1 MIMEANV
8 YHIDGKVEKK
18 VTLPKVF
25 ENVYKEDIVKRALL
39 AEQST
44 QYQAQGHDVLAGMRT
59 SAVYVGR
66 YSTYRTGRH
75 VGRPARPRQKLAKG
89 AMGEVRRI
97 PSATKGRRAHPHMA
111 GKNII
116 EKINR
121 KEYAKAL
128 EMAVAATANVTLIKQ
143 NYTFSKEI
151 PIIVSSSIEKITKAK
166 ELMKILSVLGI
177 SEDLERSHKPK
188 GKEGNRKGSKRRYF
202 RSSVLI
208 VAKDVAA
215 VEKAGRNI
223 PGVDV
228 LGVDKMRVEVLAPGA
243 KPRLTMWSEAAISAL
258 PEGLKES
265 VLSYKQ

>member
-1 MIMEANV
+1 MEANV

-25 ENVYKEDIVKRALL
+25 ENTTYNDDIIKRALL

-44 QYQAQGHDVLAGMRT
+44 QYQAQGHDVDAGMNT

-75 VGRPARPRQKLAKG
+75 IGRPARPRQKLAKG
-89 AMGEVRRI
+89 AQGEVRRI
-97 PSATKGRRAHPHMA
+97 PSAKKGRRAHPHMV

-121 KEYAKAL
+121 KEYAKAI
-128 EMAVAATANVTLIKQ
+128 EIAIAASANASLIKKYHSVS
-143 NYTFSKEI
+143 NEI

-166 ELMKILSVLGI
+166 DLMKVLVALGV

-208 VAKDVAA
+208 VAKDAK
-215 VEKAGRNI
+215 EIGKAGRNI

-228 LGVDKMRVEVLAPGA
+228 IGVDRMRISVLAPGA
-243 KPRLTMWSEAAISAL
+243 KPRLTLWTEAAISAL
-258 PEGLKES
+258 PEGIKAS